1 MCKTIDIYLNVNAL
15 PPIIYDFEMMTK
27 TSKKKYYII
36 TLDQVGKKHN
46 KIESINKATTIC
58 NLNLKKIENDS
69 NATKNTQNQTI
80 FQVSKTKKHSSWS
93 KANMHATKG
102 KPHHKADQH
111 AQNNKAKNIDIWEQK
126 INNPKKN
133 QKQETL

>member
-69 NATKNTQNQTI
+69 NGRNISRN
-80 FQVSKTKKHSSWS
+80 
-93 KANMHATKG
+93 
-102 KPHHKADQH
+102 HK
-111 AQNNKAKNIDIWEQK
+111 ISY
-126 INNPKKN
+126 
-133 QKQETL
+133 TLN